1 MEIDGDNAEARAWLR
16 VAQQWLANVEG
27 AMLMLGETIHTYR
40 EDCPL
45 LAVARRNW
53 ECYSELAT
61 MLEQIIADMETKLQT
76 GKVEHG
82 D

>member
-16 VAQQWLANVEG
+16 VAQRWLVNVEG
-27 AMLMLGETIHTYR
+27 AMLTLGETTHTYR

-61 MLEQIIADMETKLQT
+61 MLEQIIADAEAKLT
-76 GKVEHG
+76 REEGHG